1 MDTQISTVRRRPDK
15 VPTKKE
21 DSELKTFKDFLLIHG
36 VYKEFCRSQG
46 SWEAFKGRV
55 LKYGWNM
62 DNFSFYALRHTA
74 PNSPYCSNHLS
85 EQSKDEIG
93 KYGLSAIKWK
103 KVLVSNLNRVYK
115 TRYHIRS
122 KVQKYLTELKD
133 VPGIS
138 RSQRIL
144 LINRLTDGSA
154 RVKWEAF
161 NTLVGFYPEVENS
174 LIINYIKKYGE

>member
-15 VPTKKE
+15 MPWKRE
-21 DSELKTFKDFLLIHG
+21 NSELKTFKDFLLIHG

-46 SWEAFKGRV
+46 SWEAFKSRV
-55 LKYGWNM
+55 LKYRCSMG
-62 DNFSFYALRHTA
+62 NFSFCALRRTA
-74 PNSPYCSNHLS
+74 PNFPYCLNHLS

-93 KYGLSAIKWK
+93 KYGFSAIKWEK
-103 KVLVSNLNRVYK
+103 ILVSNLNRVYK

-138 RSQRIL
+138 QSQRIL

>member
-1 MDTQISTVRRRPDK
+1 MGRRTNRRSLK
-15 VPTKKE
+15 RE
-21 DSELKTFKDFLLIHG
+21 NSGLKTFKDFLLIHG
-36 VYKEFCRSQG
+36 VYKEFCRTQG

-55 LKYGWNM
+55 LKYGWSM
-62 DNFSFYALRHTA
+62 DNLSFYALRRTA

-93 KYGLSAIKWK
+93 KYGLSAIKWER
-103 KVLVSNLNRVYK
+103 VLVSNLNRVYK

>member
-1 MDTQISTVRRRPDK
+1 MDILTSAMGRRTNRRSLK
-15 VPTKKE
+15 RE
-21 DSELKTFKDFLLIHG
+21 NSGLKTFKDFLLIHG
-36 VYKEFCRSQG
+36 VYKEFCRTQG

-55 LKYGWNM
+55 LKYGWSM
-62 DNFSFYALRHTA
+62 DNLSFYALRRTA

-93 KYGLSAIKWK
+93 KYGLSAIKWEG
-103 KVLVSNLNRVYK
+103 VLTYNVSRLYRTKFNVQ
-115 TRYHIRS
+115 T

-138 RSQRIL
+138 QSQRSL

-154 RVKWEAF
+154 HAKWEAF
-161 NTLVGFYPEVENS
+161 NILAEFYPEVENP
-174 LIINYIKKYGE
+174 LIINYIKKYGK

>member
-1 MDTQISTVRRRPDK
+1 MDTQILTVTRRPE
-15 VPTKKE
+15 VLTKRQ

-36 VYKEFCRSQG
+36 VYKEFCRIQG

-55 LKYGWNM
+55 LKYGWSMN
-62 DNFSFYALRHTA
+62 NFSFYVLRRTE
-74 PNSPYCSNHLS
+74 PNSPYRSNHLS

-93 KYGLSAIKWK
+93 KYGLSAIKWER
-103 KVLVSNLNRVYK
+103 VLDSNLNRVYR
-115 TRYHIRS
+115 TRYCIRS

-138 RSQRIL
+138 QSQRSL

-154 RVKWEAF
+154 HAKWEAF
-161 NTLVGFYPEVENS
+161 NILAEFYPEVENP
-174 LIINYIKKYGE
+174 LIINYIKKYGK

>member
-46 SWEAFKGRV
+46 SWEAFKSRI
-55 LKYGWNM
+55 LKCGWNM
-62 DNFSFYALRHTA
+62 NNFSFYALKHTM

-85 EQSKDEIG
+85 EQSKGEIG
-93 KYGLSAIKWK
+93 KYGFSAIKWE

-122 KVQKYLTELKD
+122 KIKKYLTELKD

-138 RSQRIL
+138 RSQRNL
-144 LINRLTDGSA
+144 LINQLIDGSV
-154 RVKWEAF
+154 RGKWGAF
-161 NTLVGFYPEVENS
+161 RTLMGFYPEVGNP
-174 LIINYIKKYGE
+174 LIINYIKKHGE